1 MKNIMV
7 SGCGGKMGRT
17 LSNYICS
24 LAYYKLV
31 AGVDPKLAGHS
42 IKEIAATADDFK
54 ISGSV
59 KEGLNST
66 KVDIVIDF
74 TAPSVVVGNAVEC
87 LNSKTNILIGTT
99 GISYEDQNMLDELAK
114 KNNTSIMIVPN
125 FAIGAI
131 LMMNFAKI
139 AAKFMKSAE
148 IIELHHDTKVDKPSG
163 TAIKTRKA
171 MLEATGRTSE
181 EKNSDVIPIHYVRL
195 PGLVAHH
202 EVIFGDLG
210 QTLTIRHDTCN
221 RDSFMPGIAMALKQ
235 MGTFTG
241 LRVGLDIDSN
251 H

>member
-17 LSNYICS
+17 LCNYICS
-24 LAYYKLV
+24 LADYKLV

-42 IKEIAATADDFK
+42 IKEIAALADDFK
-54 ISGSV
+54 IFSSI
-59 KEGLNST
+59 KEGLLST

-74 TAPSVVVGNAVEC
+74 TAPSVVVANAIEC
-87 LNSKTNILIGTT
+87 LNLKTNILIGTT
-99 GISYEDQNMLDELAK
+99 GISPENQNMLGELAI
-114 KNNTSIMIVPN
+114 KNETSIMIVPN

-163 TAIKTRKA
+163 TAIKTRKG
-171 MLEATGRTSE
+171 MLEATGRINEESNSE
-181 EKNSDVIPIHYVRL
+181 VIPIHSVRL
-195 PGLVAHH
+195 PGLVAHQ

-221 RDSFMPGIAMALKQ
+221 RDSFMPGIVMALKQ
-235 MGTFTG
+235 MGSFVG
-241 LRVGLDIDSN
+241 LRVGLDIA
-251 H
+251 

>member
-1 MKNIMV
+1 MKNILV

-24 LAYYKLV
+24 LDNYNLI
-31 AGVDPKLAGHS
+31 AGVDPKLAGKS
-42 IKEIAATADDFK
+42 LKEVAIDAPDTK
-54 ISGSV
+54 INENI
-59 KEGLNST
+59 KEGLANN

-74 TAPSVVVGNAVEC
+74 TAPSVVADNAVEC
-87 LNSKTNILIGTT
+87 LKSKTPILIGTT
-99 GISYEDQNMLDELAK
+99 GISQENQNMLDELAK

-139 AAKFMKSAE
+139 AAKYMQAAE
-148 IIELHHDTKVDKPSG
+148 IIELHHNQKVDKPSG
-163 TAIKTRKA
+163 TAIKTRKG
-171 MLEATGRTSE
+171 MLEAIGKLDDENNE
-181 EKNSDVIPIHYVRL
+181 EVIPIHSVRL
-195 PGLVAHH
+195 PGLVAHQ

-221 RDSFMPGIAMALKQ
+221 RESFMPGVAMALAQ

-241 LRVGLDIDSN
+241 LRVGLEL
-251 H
+251 

>member
-1 MKNIMV
+1 MKKIMV

-24 LAYYKLV
+24 LKDYELV
-31 AGVDPKLAGHS
+31 AGVDPKLSGRSLREVAVDAPD
-42 IKEIAATADDFK
+42 IKIAQT
-54 ISGSV
+54 I
-59 KEGLNST
+59 KEGLAST
-66 KVDIVIDF
+66 KVDIVVDF
-74 TAPSVVVGNAVEC
+74 TAPSVVVDNAIEC
-87 LNSKTNILIGTT
+87 LNNKTPILIGTT
-99 GISYEDQNMLDELAK
+99 GISQENQKKLDELAK

-163 TAIKTRKA
+163 TAIKTRRE
-171 MLEATGRTSE
+171 MLEATNRLNE
-181 EKNSDVIPIHYVRL
+181 ENNQNIIPIHSVRL
-195 PGLVAHH
+195 PGLVAHQ

-221 RDSFMPGIAMALKQ
+221 RDSFMPGVAMALAK

-241 LRVGLDIDSN
+241 LKVGLDID
-251 H
+251 

>member
-17 LSNYICS
+17 LSNYIGS
-24 LAYYKLV
+24 LANYKLV

-42 IKEIAATADDFK
+42 IKEIAAATDDFK

-59 KEGLNST
+59 KEGLSST

-74 TAPSVVVGNAVEC
+74 TSPSVVVGNAVEC
-87 LNSKTNILIGTT
+87 VNAKTPILIGTT
-99 GISYEDQNMLDELAK
+99 GISQEDQNMLDELAK
-114 KNNTSIMIVPN
+114 KNGTSIMIVPN

-163 TAIKTRKA
+163 TAIKTRKG
-171 MLEATGRTSE
+171 MLEATNRMNE
-181 EKNSDVIPIHYVRL
+181 EKDSNVIPIHSVRL
-195 PGLVAHH
+195 PGLVAHQ

-221 RDSFMPGIAMALKQ
+221 RDSFMPGISMALKQ
-235 MGTFTG
+235 IGTFVG
-241 LRVGLDIDSN
+241 LRVGLELE
-251 H
+251 